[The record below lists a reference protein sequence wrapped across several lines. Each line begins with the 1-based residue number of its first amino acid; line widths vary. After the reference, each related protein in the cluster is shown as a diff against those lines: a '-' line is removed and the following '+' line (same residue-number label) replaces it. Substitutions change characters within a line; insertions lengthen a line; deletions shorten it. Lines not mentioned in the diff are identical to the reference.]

1 MPAADDLP
9 VLAFASQE
17 EFETWLEDHHA
28 TAPGVWI
35 RIAKK
40 ATGIPTITPAEAIES
55 CLCFG
60 WIDGQ
65 RRAGD
70 EATFLQRYTPRR
82 ARSRWSKIN
91 RAKAE
96 ELIAAGRMRPAG
108 LAEVQRAKDDG
119 RWDAAYDSARTMT
132 VPEDLKRALD
142 ADPRAKAEFAALDA
156 TNRYAILYRLHDAK
170 RPETR
175 ARRLESFVAMLARGE
190 RLHPRRQVRER
201 RPDRRAG

>member
-1 MPAADDLP
+1 MAAADDLP
-9 VLAFASQE
+9 VLAFASQG
-17 EFETWLEDHHA
+17 EFEAWLEAEHA
-28 TAPGVWI
+28 RAPGLWI

-40 ATGIPTITPAEAIES
+40 ASGIPTVSPAEAIES

-70 EATFLQRYTPRR
+70 DVTFLQRYTPRR

-132 VPEDLKRALD
+132 VPEDLQRALD
-142 ADPRAKAEFAALDA
+142 AEPRAKEEFAALDA

-175 ARRLESFVAMLARGE
+175 ARRLQTFVAMLARGE
-190 RLHPRRQVRER
+190 RLH
-201 RPDRRAG
+201 